1 MPLVSRI
8 LPSDICKI
16 HKKGSSIRLD
26 TTLLDFNDMKWERG
40 DISFVFNGNH
50 VHHKILGGNNNHAP
64 LVVMD
69 NKLKVYQLMTQQVC
83 SLFHLP
89 STSVYKFPQ
98 ILFVICCSF

>member
-16 HKKGSSIRLD
+16 YKRGSSIRLD

-40 DISFVFNGNH
+40 DISFVFNG
-50 VHHKILGGNNNHAP
+50 HHIHHQIGAGNNNHSP

-69 NKLKVYQLMTQQVC
+69 NKLKVFQLITQQVGDNN
-83 SLFHLP
+83 S
-89 STSVYKFPQ
+89 SWGY
-98 ILFVICCSF
+98 